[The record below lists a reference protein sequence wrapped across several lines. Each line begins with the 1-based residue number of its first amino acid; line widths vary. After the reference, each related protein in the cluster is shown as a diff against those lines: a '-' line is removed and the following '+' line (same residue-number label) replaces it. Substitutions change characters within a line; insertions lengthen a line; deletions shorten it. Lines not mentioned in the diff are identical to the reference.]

1 MKPRHTIYAVLATL
15 VIFAAGVVTGGL
27 LVRNVLPEKTA
38 PPPGSGWQMARLEQF
53 QRAVNQLD
61 LTPEQRAQVNRIAR
75 ERAEYVADMMR
86 IIEPDLPGLLFKMRR
101 DINQVLT
108 PDQRNELDH
117 RWTQIQNR
125 RSPNRPGGGE
135 FQRNPPP
142 P

>member
-1 MKPRHTIYAVLATL
+1 GR
-15 VIFAAGVVTGGL
+15 L
-27 LVRNVLPEKTA
+27 LGRNFLPEKTA

-125 RSPNRPGGGE
+125 RFPNRPGGGE
-135 FQRNPPP
+135 FQRP
-142 P
+142 